1 MQNSIQFCR
10 NRINETS
17 LMRLYCIPS
26 DADWE
31 AGLCRSLIPKK
42 PYFYLGESPTCF
54 RQAIIIKWLDQK
66 VVRGDYAR

>member
-1 MQNSIQFCR
+1 MC
-10 NRINETS
+10 
-17 LMRLYCIPS
+17 LYYILS

-31 AGLCRSLIPKK
+31 AGICHRLIPKK
-42 PYFYLGESPTCF
+42 QYFYLGESPTCF